1 MDLGRRVLAKAI
13 ERLGLDGV
21 ATRLEMRPA
30 LLSLYVDGQRTV
42 PESML
47 LKMVD
52 LVLDEAPL
60 KKR

>member
-13 ERLGLDGV
+13 EKVGLEAVAAHLG
-21 ATRLEMRPA
+21 MRPA

-47 LKMVD
+47 LKLVD
-52 LVLDEAPL
+52 LVLDDETRRP
-60 KKR
+60 